1 MTGSEMR
8 VLSAKELI
16 QVLISC
22 MFSINFSFKAF
33 SLTLDLYWHG
43 ILFVMAWHPVCNGL
57 ARRSC
62 YWNNVIG
69 GRKLR
74 DTCCVL
80 GYAFCALTLL
90 VGRQEGHPV
99 CKNRVVGCCLE
110 QGADLHMGR

>member
-43 ILFVMAWHPVCNGL
+43 ILFVMAWPGGP
-57 ARRSC
+57 
-62 YWNNVIG
+62 VIG
-69 GRKLR
+69 IM
-74 DTCCVL
+74 
-80 GYAFCALTLL
+80 LL
-90 VGRQEGHPV
+90 EEE
-99 CKNRVVGCCLE
+99 N
-110 QGADLHMGR
+110 